1 MWYSGSPIIFS
12 RSEES
17 KEVGITRSLSDPMQ
31 VLDNWIDTIIFTA
44 IRRFKADED
53 FGFSFWDNEF
63 IAMNLNDFNNGVD
76 YTTVQDKHNRTERV
90 QMSTAGVK
98 VCEQSI
104 LNSLNYYIPYLKDL
118 SVSVSLSYERDKAA
132 IVQKGADS
140 KYVVRVVVSGRTIF
154 DEYSG
159 TREGEYHKHAT
170 FFMDPFLNN
179 K

>member
-1 MWYSGSPIIFS
+1 MKYCNAPILFCRNNENGSIQVARPLN
-12 RSEES
+12 
-17 KEVGITRSLSDPMQ
+17 EVTLVI
-31 VLDNWIDTIIFTA
+31 DNWIDTVIFTA

-63 IAMNLNDFNNGVD
+63 IAMNLTDFNNGVD
-76 YTTVQDKHNRTERV
+76 YKIVTKRKGVEERE
-90 QMSTAGVK
+90 QMSSAGIK

-104 LNSLNYYIPYLKDL
+104 LNSIHYYIPYLQDV
-118 SVSVSLSYERDKAA
+118 SVQVSLSYE
-132 IVQKGADS
+132 KGKISHRGQPS
-140 KYVVRVVVSGRTIF
+140 KYVVRVKIKGRTCY

-159 TREGEYHKHAT
+159 TREGDYQKEAI